1 VRIGFLCFRLFVMSL
16 NWVVITMCFYGL
28 SLNSAN
34 NEDFFGSLA
43 AMSTA
48 EVPAYIAAMFVME
61 AFGRRSVLAF
71 CQVQFFVPLITFLA
85 HCTVQ
90 GNKWVNFYCTQ

>member
-1 VRIGFLCFRLFVMSL
+1 MHNNFFTKYKICFSKKSAYKNSFKNR
-16 NWVVITMCFYGL
+16 VIHKITDPSVL

-34 NEDFFGSLA
+34 NEEFFGSLA

-48 EVPAYIAAMFVME
+48 EVPAYVAAMFLME

-71 CQVQFFVPLITFLA
+71 CQVSVI
-85 HCTVQ
+85 
-90 GNKWVNFYCTQ
+90 